1 MWLPVIGLLLGI
13 IIGSVFSISIPAQY
27 SRYTAL
33 GILAAMDSV
42 LGAVRAELEGEYQ
55 NRVFLSGFF
64 ANTLLAAGLAF
75 LGDRLGV
82 ELYYAA
88 IVAFGVRL
96 FNNLARIRRHVL
108 ELLSQRQQGSGREHT
123 SL

>member
-13 IIGSVFSISIPAQY
+13 IIGSVFSVSIPAQY
-27 SRYTAL
+27 SRYTA
-33 GILAAMDSV
+33 MV
-42 LGAVRAELEGEYQ
+42 EGEYR
-55 NRVFLSGFF
+55 NRVFVSGFF
-64 ANTLLAAGLAF
+64 ANALLAAGLTF

-96 FNNLARIRRHVL
+96 FNNLARIRRHLL
-108 ELLSQRQQGSGREHT
+108 ELSSRREQQSAGE
-123 SL
+123 